1 MQGVLSVLLATFTG
15 FGVTM
20 CGNSI
25 LVEVLKW
32 RRRWLARVNQTRG
45 SQEVA
50 EPNQP
55 RGSQEV
61 TEPNQPPANSEQAQ
75 TYPEPRESNQGDSD
89 AIRGN

>member
-20 CGNSI
+20 CANSI

-32 RRRWLARVNQTRG
+32 RREWRAR
-45 SQEVA
+45 
-50 EPNQP
+50 
-55 RGSQEV
+55 
-61 TEPNQPPANSEQAQ
+61 
-75 TYPEPRESNQGDSD
+75 SNQQQGSVEATEIDQPATIPQQMQTNNPNHDENHQGGDSN